1 MKAKAILLFACLL
14 CLSHFCFAHI
24 VVDETDSPLSETGFC
39 PELPVGSQDSTALPE
54 KTKTTV
60 VCNSGVSRYN
70 NWYSFEKPEALYARK
85 FLTKSIAPVATAA
98 LGIGILGMSDF
109 ELQLQESLNWNKDLK
124 VPMYDDQ
131 LRYAPIVIGVILPLF
146 GKYPKHKFLHLIPL
160 LSSAYLLADGVVHQL
175 KAYTAIARPN
185 GAREHDAFPSQ
196 HSSMAFVAATLL
208 HYEFGDY
215 SPWISIGGY
224 TLAGWVAYAR
234 VAQNHHWTSDVLT
247 GAAIGTLSTHIV
259 YLSYNFLSDLF
270 TKNNLTICPYPVEG
284 GGGVYLFYSF

>member
-1 MKAKAILLFACLL
+1 M
-14 CLSHFCFAHI
+14 
-24 VVDETDSPLSETGFC
+24 
-39 PELPVGSQDSTALPE
+39 
-54 KTKTTV
+54 
-60 VCNSGVSRYN
+60 
-70 NWYSFEKPEALYARK
+70 
-85 FLTKSIAPVATAA
+85 TKSIAPVATAA

-131 LRYAPIVIGVILPLF
+131 LRYAPIAIGVILPLF

-175 KAYTAIARPN
+175 KAYTAKARPN

-215 SPWISIGGY
+215 SPWISIEVIPWPV
-224 TLAGWVAYAR
+224 GWHMQEWLKITIGRAMCSQAPPSAR
-234 VAQNHHWTSDVLT
+234 SAHT
-247 GAAIGTLSTHIV
+247 
-259 YLSYNFLSDLF
+259 
-270 TKNNLTICPYPVEG
+270 
-284 GGGVYLFYSF
+284 